1 MYIKVK
7 NTFNSNKDII
17 LTNGTKYVLNKGDEK
32 IVGEYSEY
40 LNNYIFK
47 LLKKGFEVAKIE
59 KEYIKD
65 HMIITESSEKPS
77 DESSNKSNYI
87 GKYAL
92 VEYRERSGIKQC
104 PFHARAIKIK

>member
-17 LTNGTKYVLNKGDEK
+17 LTNGTKYVLNKSNEK

-47 LLKKGFEVAKIE
+47 LLKKGFEVEKKE

-77 DESSNKSNYI
+77 DESSNKSNI
-87 GKYAL
+87 NT
-92 VEYRERSGIKQC
+92 
-104 PFHARAIKIK
+104 KIDETKPKKKRGRPKKNP